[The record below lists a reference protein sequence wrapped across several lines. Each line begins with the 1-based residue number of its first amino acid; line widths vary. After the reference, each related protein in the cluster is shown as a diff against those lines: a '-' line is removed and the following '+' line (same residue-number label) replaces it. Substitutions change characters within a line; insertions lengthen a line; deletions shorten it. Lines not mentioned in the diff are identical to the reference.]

1 MAIGHQHLGGLNI
14 YVERPCLTCW
24 TSLTPINLS
33 LFKLQNNCLWSE
45 PSSCHFYS
53 LSLSPTKPA
62 FTFTMTSVPSSLSFF
77 TPLSALLSITYF
89 RSQLWLHDQPW
100 HSSSHSSRYTA
111 PQFICINCFLQME
124 HQFHLL
130 GLTNSYLRF
139 KNYLKCHLIC
149 EDFFISRSQ
158 SKGHEVG
165 GHLLF
170 VGFPSPILPF
180 SPSQFPLRN

>member
-1 MAIGHQHLGGLNI
+1 MLKDLALLAEPPWLQS
-14 YVERPCLTCW
+14 
-24 TSLTPINLS
+24 TSS

-53 LSLSPTKPA
+53 LTLSPTKPA

-77 TPLSALLSITYF
+77 TPLSSLLSITYF
-89 RSQLWLHDQPW
+89 CSQLWLHDQPW

-111 PQFICINCFLQME
+111 PQFICIDCFLQME

-130 GLTNSYLRF
+130 GLKNSYLRF
-139 KNYLKCHLIC
+139 KNYLKCHFIC
-149 EDFFISRSQ
+149 EDFFISQSQ

-170 VGFPSPILPF
+170 VGFPSSILPF

>member
-1 MAIGHQHLGGLNI
+1 MLKDLALL
-14 YVERPCLTCW
+14 VEPPWLQSTCLYSNSKTIVSDQSHPPA
-24 TSLTPINLS
+24 TSI
-33 LFKLQNNCLWSE
+33 
-45 PSSCHFYS
+45 

-77 TPLSALLSITYF
+77 TPVSALLSIAYF

-111 PQFICINCFLQME
+111 PQFICIDCFLQME

-139 KNYLKCHLIC
+139 KNYLKCHFIC
-149 EDFFISRSQ
+149 EDFFISQSQ
-158 SKGHEVG
+158 SKGHEMG